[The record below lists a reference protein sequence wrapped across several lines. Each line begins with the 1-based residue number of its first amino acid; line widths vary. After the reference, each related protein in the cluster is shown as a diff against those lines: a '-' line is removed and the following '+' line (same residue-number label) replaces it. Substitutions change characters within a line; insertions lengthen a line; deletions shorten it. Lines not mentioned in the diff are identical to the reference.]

1 MRQPKKQ
8 PRPEPMARPSQFIQI
23 LATALKKAPVALPS
37 EDALLLSPRNEAQS
51 ERFFF
56 RHFAQCRLSINLYD
70 SAGTRQINTYA
81 PDSEMIF
88 PAQLRMARQSV
99 SGCAFTVIEE
109 KLFFLYDRAEHWPDV
124 PDHIAFFAVHLDGSH
139 LAALS
144 AEAPTMTLTPSEYVL
159 LAHLLSGKDLQG
171 AAEATG
177 ASYDTKRKQI
187 RTVLDKFGAKTQ
199 TALLRALSLD
209 ITAAVLDEILPL
221 KDRRPETAQIK
232 RQFGRAVVVNHLS
245 IGESDEIPIWEFG
258 ARRGQP
264 VLYFHSMLSPVLFDD
279 DMIRPLK
286 AQNLRML
293 LVPRHFLSFTREAEP
308 ELRMARFSKAMAE
321 IVDYMIDEPVLC
333 LAESA
338 GVPWAAH
345 FVRHHPDH
353 VSKLVLCGT
362 PQLFKAVKDSASPTI
377 FVDMS
382 HRLRS
387 DARVLVGLTQVYN
400 ALSRVPAFAQKG
412 LGHMFRKS
420 EADSA
425 CLDTLFERAHL
436 SDWLRLI
443 ANHATL
449 ASIDE
454 MISLQRDW
462 HADLLA
468 TRCPMVLLHGRE
480 DPISPIEDAE
490 AIARELPEARF
501 EPVENAGHL
510 VFSEAIHRVLSHLI
524 CDQFQAEAAPRYA
537 SGP

>member
-1 MRQPKKQ
+1 MMRHPKKQ
-8 PRPEPMARPSQFIQI
+8 KRSEPMARPSQFIQI
-23 LATALKKAPVALPS
+23 LATALKKAPGALPS
-37 EDALLLSPRNEAQS
+37 EDALLLSPKNEAQS

-81 PDSEMIF
+81 PESKMVF
-88 PAQLRMARQSV
+88 PAQLHMTRQSV
-99 SGCAFTVIEE
+99 SGCAFVVIED
-109 KLFFLYDRAEHWPDV
+109 KLFFLYDHVERFHDV
-124 PDHIAFFAVHLDGSH
+124 PNHIAFVAVHLESSH

-144 AEAPTMTLTPSEYVL
+144 EDAPTMALTPSEYVL
-159 LAHLLSGKDLQG
+159 LAHLLSGKDLLA

-199 TALLRALSLD
+199 TALLRTLSLD

-221 KDRRPETAQIK
+221 QDRRPETAQIK
-232 RQFGRAVVVNHLS
+232 RQFGRAVIVNHIS
-245 IGESDEIPIWEFG
+245 IGENDEFPIWEFG

-264 VLYFHSMLSPVLFDD
+264 VLYFHSMLSPVLFEDEL
-279 DMIRPLK
+279 IRSLK
-286 AQNLRML
+286 AQNLRLL
-293 LVPRHFLSFTREAEP
+293 LVPRHFLSFTLEGAPEA
-308 ELRMARFSKAMAE
+308 RMGRFSKAMAE
-321 IVDYMIDEPVLC
+321 IVDYMSDTPVLC

-345 FVRHHPDH
+345 FLRHHPDC

-362 PQLFKAVKDSASPTI
+362 PQLFKAVKDSSSPTI

-387 DARVLVGLTQVYN
+387 DPRVLVGLTQVYN

-412 LGHMFRKS
+412 LGHLFRKS
-420 EADSA
+420 EADLA
-425 CLDTLFERAHL
+425 CLHTLFERAHL
-436 SDWLRLI
+436 ADWLRLI

-468 TRCPMVLLHGRE
+468 TRCPMVMLHGCE
-480 DPISPIEDAE
+480 DPISPIEDAK
-490 AIARELPEARF
+490 AIAKDMPDARF

-510 VFSEAIHRVLSHLI
+510 IFSEAIHRVLPHLI
-524 CDQFQAEAAPRYA
+524 CD
-537 SGP
+537 